1 MVDFIISLDI
11 IMGDGGHLQLNT
23 VRLLTTFFISQ
34 FMGTALN
41 SLVSGKIQTTHFFM
55 YVPIIKEY

>member
-1 MVDFIISLDI
+1 MADFIVSLVT
-11 IMGDGGHLQLNT
+11 IMGDGGHLQLIT

-41 SLVSGKIQTTHFFM
+41 SLVSGKIPTTHFFD
-55 YVPIIKEY
+55 V